1 MKGYTIKSGD
11 KRPTKKGAGMTA
23 KGVAKYR
30 RENPGS
36 KLKTAVTG
44 KVKPGSKAAKR
55 RKSFCARSAGQMKK
69 FPKAAKNPNSRL
81 RQARKR
87 WKCQMIKKLPKPRP
101 RIENLTEN
109 QQKRLLRTYIAN
121 MPQKERTTFLNK
133 AIKKVY
139 PKSFPKVKVK
149 K

>member
-1 MKGYTIKSGD
+1 
-11 KRPTKKGAGMTA
+11 
-23 KGVAKYR
+23 
-30 RENPGS
+30 
-36 KLKTAVTG
+36 
-44 KVKPGSKAAKR
+44 
-55 RKSFCARSAGQMKK
+55 
-69 FPKAAKNPNSRL
+69 
-81 RQARKR
+81 
-87 WKCQMIKKLPKPRP
+87 MIKKLPKPRP

-121 MPQKERTTFLNK
+121 MPQKESTTFLNK

>member
-1 MKGYTIKSGD
+1 
-11 KRPTKKGAGMTA
+11 
-23 KGVAKYR
+23 
-30 RENPGS
+30 
-36 KLKTAVTG
+36 
-44 KVKPGSKAAKR
+44 
-55 RKSFCARSAGQMKK
+55 
-69 FPKAAKNPNSRL
+69 
-81 RQARKR
+81 
-87 WKCQMIKKLPKPRP
+87 MIKKLPKPSP

>member
-1 MKGYTIKSGD
+1 
-11 KRPTKKGAGMTA
+11 
-23 KGVAKYR
+23 
-30 RENPGS
+30 
-36 KLKTAVTG
+36 
-44 KVKPGSKAAKR
+44 
-55 RKSFCARSAGQMKK
+55 
-69 FPKAAKNPNSRL
+69 
-81 RQARKR
+81 
-87 WKCQMIKKLPKPRP
+87 MIKKLPKPRP

-109 QQKRLLRTYIAN
+109 QEKRMLRTYIAN